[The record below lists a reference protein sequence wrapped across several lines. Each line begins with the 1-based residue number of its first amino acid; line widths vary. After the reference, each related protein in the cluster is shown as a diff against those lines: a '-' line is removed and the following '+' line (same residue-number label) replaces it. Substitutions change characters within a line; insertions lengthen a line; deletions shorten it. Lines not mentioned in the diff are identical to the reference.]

1 MRVCGLMS
9 GTSFDGIDAAVAD
22 IELEGD
28 ELGLTCVGELGAP
41 YDDHLRAEIEAALPP
56 AQTTMEAVCRLDT
69 RIGQAF
75 AELAAQAIARY
86 GGVELIVSHGQ
97 TVFHAAENGT
107 LQLGQ
112 PAWIAERTGL
122 PVVADLRARDVAA
135 GGQGAPLVSLLDTLL
150 LEGRRGRPAA
160 LNLGGIANLTVPPI
174 AFDVGP
180 ANALLDAAA
189 RHFTGRPY
197 DEDGRLAAAGTV
209 DDALLQ
215 RLLADPY
222 YARGAPKTTGKE
234 HFHAAYVAYTG
245 SAEDTL
251 ATLTALTA
259 RTVAEAARRH
269 GVTEV
274 IASGGGVRNPTLMA
288 ALREELAPA
297 ALLTSEELGLPA
309 QAKEAYAFA
318 LLGFLTHH
326 GIAGTLASAT
336 GARHAS
342 VLGAVTPGSGSRPA
356 PRVLRLE

>member
-1 MRVCGLMS
+1 MLVVGLMS
-9 GTSFDGIDAAVAD
+9 GTSCDGIDAAVAD
-22 IELEGD
+22 LELDGD
-28 ELGLTCVGELGAP
+28 VVTLRCVGELSAP
-41 YDDHLRAEIEAALPP
+41 YPDDLRDEIEAALPP
-56 AQTTMEAVCRLDT
+56 ASTTLEAVCRLDT

-75 AELAAQAIARY
+75 ADLAERAVAQH
-86 GGVELIVSHGQ
+86 GGDLVVSHGQ
-97 TVFHAAENGT
+97 TVFHAAHDGT

-122 PVVADLRARDVAA
+122 PVVADLRARDIAA
-135 GGQGAPLVSLLDTLL
+135 GGQGAPLVSLLDALIL
-150 LEGRRGRPAA
+150 HGRPGRPAA

-189 RHFTGRPY
+189 RHFTGRAY
-197 DEDGRLAAAGTV
+197 DADGTLAAAGTV
-209 DDALLQ
+209 DQTLLDE
-215 RLLADPY
+215 LLEDPY
-222 YARGAPKTTGKE
+222 YARPAPKTTGKE
-234 HFHAAYVAYTG
+234 HFHAHYVRYRG
-245 SAEDTL
+245 GAEDTL

-259 RTVAEAARRH
+259 RTVADAARRH

-288 ALREELAPA
+288 ALRRELDPI
-297 ALLTSEELGLPA
+297 ALTTSDALGLPA

-326 GIAGTLASAT
+326 GVAGTIEQAT

-342 VLGAVTPGSGSRPA
+342 VLGAVTPGAGALPA
-356 PRVLRLE
+356 PRVVRLE